1 MNPKRRA
8 ILDQPSGTEGLQLR
22 ETWNHKRLVGELTTL
37 MERWGYLPIRTPVLD
52 YYDAFAPL
60 LSDGHTGG
68 MYRLIDRE
76 GDILAVRPDATLFL
90 AKQVA
95 RILRS
100 EDLPVRVYYAETILR
115 PDDRRNISRNE
126 FFQTGA
132 ELIGDG
138 STDGDLEAAVLLMQ
152 LLDSVLPQQSVLHIG
167 SRVLAD
173 EITGESGEPDAEAFR
188 KALALHDEPTCRSV
202 LEAKGVVTGTADAII
217 AFLLSIGTAA
227 ETDAALARLED
238 ALDRKTG
245 CLTPGFLEEARRLIS
260 LARVLE
266 ELHGRERIR
275 VDPSETGSQS
285 YHSGIAFQAYAPGAE
300 AAVAS
305 GGRYDTLYGHFGLE
319 TPAVGFS
326 IMLRRLERLTHAG
339 DLPAVERVEP
349 DGREFLDRLRE
360 AEAARRTGLNT
371 SL

>member
-22 ETWNHKRLVGELTTL
+22 ETWNHKRLVGELSAL

-60 LSDGHTGG
+60 LSDGHTGA

-100 EDLPVRVYYAETILR
+100 DDLPVRVYYAETILR

-126 FFQTGA
+126 FFQIGA
-132 ELIGDG
+132 ELIGNG
-138 STDGDLEAAVLLMQ
+138 TTDGDLEVAVLLMQ
-152 LLDSVLPQQSVLHIG
+152 LLDSVLPEQSVLHIG

-173 EITGESGEPDAEAFR
+173 EVTGTLSEPDAEAFR
-188 KALALHDEPTCRSV
+188 RALALHDDPTCRSV
-202 LEAKGVVTGTADAII
+202 LAVSDVGAESADTIMG
-217 AFLLSIGTAA
+217 FLLTIGTAA
-227 ETDAALARLED
+227 ETGTALAVLERELGRVRGSLS
-238 ALDRKTG
+238 AR
-245 CLTPGFLEEARRLIS
+245 FLEEARRLIHI
-260 LARVLE
+260 AKVLE
-266 ELHGRERIR
+266 ELYGGGRIR
-275 VDPSETGSQS
+275 VDPSETGSQG
-285 YHSGIAFQAYAPGAE
+285 YHSGVAFQAYAPGAE

-326 IMLRRLERLTHAG
+326 IMLRRLERLKDTG
-339 DLPAVERVEP
+339 GLPTIEQVKA
-349 DGREFLDRLRE
+349 DGRKFLDRLRE
-360 AEAARRTGLNT
+360 AEEARRFGRNT